1 MEVDSMVTDTVVG
14 NGLALVGPI
23 LALAGLLALINERTM
38 EVLVKRLLS
47 PIERA
52 LPAITDYRSDIL
64 LILSMITGALFSFS
78 FGIDFISPL
87 ITAVLGSSPAPVAGT
102 LMSALVI
109 GGGSNLLHEVWSAV
123 RPKKEGG
130 L

>member
-1 MEVDSMVTDTVVG
+1 MGIDG
-14 NGLALVGPI
+14 GLNGGLSLVAPI

-52 LPAITDYRSDIL
+52 LPAVCDYRSDIL
-64 LILSMITGALFSFS
+64 LILSMITGAVFSLS

-87 ITAVLGSSPAPVAGT
+87 ITAVLGSSPTPLAGM

-109 GGGSNLLHEVWSAV
+109 GGGSNLLHELWSAFKSKEE
-123 RPKKEGG
+123 RPIS
-130 L
+130 

>member
-1 MEVDSMVTDTVVG
+1 MVTDTVVG